1 VTLTRIIRRC
11 EAASPLSHDE
21 KSAIGSRLAV
31 IGADEA
37 IVREGDRPTHSCL
50 LLAGTACS
58 YKVVVEGKRQIVSFH
73 IAGDAPD
80 LQSLNLAVLDFGI
93 SAIAPCNVAF
103 VPHQA
108 IRDLCAR
115 YPRVANAFWRITL
128 VEAAIFR
135 EWMTGI
141 GRRPAVS
148 RMAHLF
154 CELFVRSSMVGLV
167 HDRTINFPVTQ
178 NEIGD
183 AIGLSTVHTN
193 RSLQELRAAKLIEF
207 KKGSLQFLDWEGL

>member
-1 VTLTRIIRRC
+1 
-11 EAASPLSHDE
+11 
-21 KSAIGSRLAV
+21 
-31 IGADEA
+31 
-37 IVREGDRPTHSCL
+37 
-50 LLAGTACS
+50 LAGTACS
-58 YKVVVEGKRQIVSFH
+58 YKVVVDGKRQIVSFH

-93 SAIAPCNVAF
+93 SAISPCNVAF

-108 IRDLCAR
+108 IRELCAR
-115 YPRVANAFWRITL
+115 HPGVANAFWRMTL

-148 RMAHLF
+148 RLAHLF
-154 CELFVRSSMVGLV
+154 CEVFVRSSLVGLAKGQ
-167 HDRTINFPVTQ
+167 TITLPITQ
-178 NEIGD
+178 TEIGD

-193 RSLQELRAAKLIEF
+193 RSLQELRAAKLVEL
-207 KKGSLQFLDWEGL
+207 KKGRLQIFDWDGLQRAADFDPVYLQIDRLSRWNMPADLAV